1 LHYGHP
7 ILTFCWSVL
16 LQEEIAELVI
26 LNNWSMRYSELE
38 KILFKNGWTKKSKT
52 KHDWFSKPGCKSFP
66 VPRHPS
72 KEVPNGTL
80 NAILKQA
87 GLK

>member
-1 LHYGHP
+1 
-7 ILTFCWSVL
+7 
-16 LQEEIAELVI
+16 
-26 LNNWSMRYSELE
+26 MKYSELVRVLE
-38 KILFKNGWTKKSKT
+38 REGWSKT
-52 KHDWFSKPGCKSFP
+52 NKTNHDWFSKPGFKSFP
-66 VPRHPS
+66 VPRHQS

>member
-1 LHYGHP
+1 
-7 ILTFCWSVL
+7 
-16 LQEEIAELVI
+16 
-26 LNNWSMRYSELE
+26 MKYSELT
-38 KILFKNGWTKKSKT
+38 KILRENGWSSSSKT
-52 KHDWFSKPGCKSFP
+52 NHDWFSKPGCKSFP

-72 KEVPNGTL
+72 KEVPKGTL

>member
-1 LHYGHP
+1 
-7 ILTFCWSVL
+7 
-16 LQEEIAELVI
+16 
-26 LNNWSMRYSELE
+26 MKYSELY
-38 KILFKNGWTKKSKT
+38 KVLIKNGFEKKSKT
-52 KHDWFSKPGCKSFP
+52 NHYWFSKLGCKSFP

-72 KEVPNGTL
+72 KEVPNGIL